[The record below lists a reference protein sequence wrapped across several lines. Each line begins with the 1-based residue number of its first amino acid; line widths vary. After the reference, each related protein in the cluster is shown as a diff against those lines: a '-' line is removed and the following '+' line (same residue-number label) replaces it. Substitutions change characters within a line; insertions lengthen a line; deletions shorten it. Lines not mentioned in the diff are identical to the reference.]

1 VNSIGAKDSP
11 FICLRSSI
19 GKTIL
24 KTKNHRKQKKQN
36 LKSPIFISIKYLQY
50 YFEN

>member
-24 KTKNHRKQKKQN
+24 KTKNHRKQKNKISN
-36 LKSPIFISIKYLQY
+36 LQFL
-50 YFEN
+50 FR